1 MSTNYSMYTQHSAN
15 GSVKTLNAG
24 QFNKRITIYSVEVE
38 TDEDGF
44 QSKWKM
50 VVLKPFANVKTTRGY
65 TLIAN
70 NSDFEKAYTRFL
82 IRYPKTQ
89 ITRDMLIDFN
99 GKTYSI
105 EYLNN
110 VDEANTMLEIQA
122 KEVEH

>member
-1 MSTNYSMYTQHSAN
+1 MSTNTSMYTQRS
-15 GSVKTLNAG
+15 TLNAG
-24 QFNKRITIYSVEVE
+24 QFNKRITIYSVEIM

-44 QSKWKM
+44 QSKQKT

-89 ITRDMLIDFN
+89 ITRDMLIYSN
-99 GKTYSI
+99 GKTYTI

>member
-1 MSTNYSMYTQHSAN
+1 MSTNTSMYTQRS
-15 GSVKTLNAG
+15 TLNAG
-24 QFNKRITIYSVEVE
+24 QFNKRITIYSVEIV

-44 QSKWKM
+44 QTKQKA

-70 NSDFEKAYTRFL
+70 NSGFEKAYTRFL

-99 GKTYSI
+99 GKTYTI

-122 KEVEH
+122 KEVTH

>member
-1 MSTNYSMYTQHSAN
+1 MSTNTSMYTQRS
-15 GSVKTLNAG
+15 TLNAG
-24 QFNKRITIYSVEVE
+24 QFNKRITIYSVEIV

-44 QSKWKM
+44 QSKQKTI
-50 VVLKPFANVKTTRGY
+50 VLKPFANVKTTSGY

-82 IRYPKTQ
+82 IRYPKAQ

-99 GKTYSI
+99 GKTYTI

-110 VDEANTMLEIQA
+110 VDEENTMLEIQA

>member
-1 MSTNYSMYTQHSAN
+1 MSTNTSMYTHMYTQRS
-15 GSVKTLNAG
+15 TLNAG
-24 QFNKRITIYSVEVE
+24 QFNKRITIYSVEIV

-44 QSKWKM
+44 QSKQKT

-65 TLIAN
+65 TLIAS